1 MFNAFTYG
9 HQRHRFLTHKRPRN
23 HNLEEQAQTL
33 YKTWFVDFEPFKD
46 GLFIDSELGFIPEG
60 WSVYSLKDLME
71 IKRGSS
77 PRPIQSYLSQQ
88 GLRWLKISDATGCPS
103 PYLYTIQEH
112 IKYEGLKNT
121 VLRKSGSLVLSNSA
135 TPGLPK
141 FLGVD
146 TCIHDGWLYF
156 ENSILS
162 SQFMYLMFLHF
173 REILLSQANGS
184 VFVNLK
190 TEIIKNLSIALPNE
204 CIRKKFDDI
213 IIPIFK
219 SIQSHTEENIVLSEQ
234 RDSLLP
240 LLMNGKLIC

>member
-1 MFNAFTYG
+1 MYAMFTYG
-9 HQRHRFLTHKRPRN
+9 LRGHRTLTSKRPRN
-23 HNLEEQAQTL
+23 HNLEEQAQAL
-33 YKTWFVDFEPFKD
+33 YKSWFVDFEPFKD
-46 GLFIDSELGFIPEG
+46 GEFVDSELGLIPEG

-77 PRPIQSYLSQQ
+77 PRPIQSYLSEH
-88 GLRWLKISDATGCPS
+88 GLRWLKISDATGCSS
-103 PYLYTIQEH
+103 PFIYAISEH
-112 IKYEGLKNT
+112 IKNEGLKNT
-121 VLRKSGSLVLSNSA
+121 VFRKSGSLVLSNSA

-162 SQFMYLMFLHF
+162 SSFMYLMFLYF

-190 TEIIKNLSIALPNE
+190 TEIVKNLVIALPNAGV
-204 CIRKKFDDI
+204 RKTFDNI
-213 IIPIFK
+213 IDPIFRLIR
-219 SIQSHTEENIVLSEQ
+219 SYTEESISLSEQ

-240 LLMNGKLIC
+240 LLLNGKLMC